1 MLGISDGSKEAKGS
15 IDAPSSAKLASSYNY
30 SQTYC
35 ILKRPPSEAKE
46 IVADESH
53 EVFFRCG
60 NWCYQGNIQ
69 FNSLKMGTT
78 DLPII
83 IPLLQRQ
90 QGSLRY
96 YCNSNSIP
104 KDSVFYSPI
113 SFMTEA
119 SEFLAAEITS
129 EHVEKELKKWSSM
142 FSWIDDDSC
151 QTYFELVCADP
162 PPCME
167 KIAIMASKTYTRG
180 LIIVSIYHERT
191 VYFMIQSGEGDQQL
205 LDVRFPDVSKHGQGL
220 QLCSYNASYQGSATV
235 DRDDFSSGA
244 KGGGGP
250 EDEADELLIKSE
262 VVAPISNGQSW
273 RKLTLWHVL
282 EAGSASG
289 EKGQLNIKDFLPKIR
304 TMNIA
309 TNNYQQTCK
318 ELKDA
323 CCAVAHNAV
332 IS

>member
-1 MLGISDGSKEAKGS
+1 MSDGSKESKGS
-15 IDAPSSAKLASSYNY
+15 GDAPTAKLAGSYNY

-46 IVADESH
+46 ESVDDSH

-69 FNSLKMGTT
+69 FNSLKMCTS

-104 KDSVFYSPI
+104 KESAFSAPLA
-113 SFMTEA
+113 FMSDA

-129 EHVEKELKKWSSM
+129 EHVDKELRKWSSM

-167 KIAIMASKTYTRG
+167 KIAILASKTYTRG
-180 LIIVSIYHERT
+180 LVIVSIYYERT

-235 DRDDFSSGA
+235 DRDEDFSSGA
-244 KGGGGP
+244 KGEGGP
-250 EDEADELLIKSE
+250 ASEADELLIKSE
-262 VVAPISNGQSW
+262 VVASNNSGHSW

-282 EAGSASG
+282 DGAGSPQS

-304 TMNIA
+304 TMNLA

-318 ELKDA
+318 
-323 CCAVAHNAV
+323 
-332 IS
+332 